1 MRAKYDAL
9 AVCYLFRGDQVL
21 FIKFDKKWNLKYS
34 PPGGKV
40 ASTETP
46 LEAVLREFKEETGLE
61 LINPKLKI
69 LANWVDNTEGINF
82 VFVCNEY
89 RGEILESS
97 VEGDLEWI
105 NINDMASLD
114 EFEMNKIFN
123 KYLFEEGIFQ
133 GKFILDE
140 NTDVID
146 YNIVKI

>member
-9 AVCYLFRGDQVL
+9 TVCYLYRGDEVL
-21 FIKFDKKWNLKYS
+21 FIKFDKKWNQKYS

-40 ASTETP
+40 DSTETP

-89 RGEILESS
+89 RGELLSNSI
-97 VEGDLEWI
+97 EGELEWI
-105 NINDMASLD
+105 PIKEIDKLD
-114 EFEMNKIFN
+114 QFQMNKIFN

-146 YNIVKI
+146 YSIVKI

>member
-1 MRAKYDAL
+1 MRVKYDAL
-9 AVCYLFRGDQVL
+9 AVCYLFRGDEVL

-40 ASTETP
+40 DKSETP
-46 LEAVLREFKEETGLE
+46 LETVLREFKEETGLE

-69 LANWVDNTEGINF
+69 LANWVDTTEGINF

-89 RGEILESS
+89 RGELLESS
-97 VEGDLEWI
+97 VEGELEWV
-105 NINDMASLD
+105 NIKDMTNLD

-123 KYLFEEGIFQ
+123 SYLFKNGVFQ
-133 GKFILDE
+133 GKFMLDE

-146 YNIVKI
+146 YSIVEI